1 MVVWIHRAVSCPLD
15 DFDFHGLHHNLKIW
29 ADHYAESGE
38 TKGGNVPLLFKY
50 FVITSNKSID
60 ELFCDDPIKGKHF
73 TEDDRDAIRRRF
85 VVHHM
90 HKGFPFPLCPS
101 ITSMFYPP
109 HELQRRPLGA

>member
-1 MVVWIHRAVSCPLD
+1 M
-15 DFDFHGLHHNLKIW
+15 
-29 ADHYAESGE
+29 
-38 TKGGNVPLLFKY
+38 PLLFKY

-90 HKGFPFPLCPS
+90 HKGFPFPSLPLDNFDVLPTLMNPATAPGGLALGVSLPS
-101 ITSMFYPP
+101 
-109 HELQRRPLGA
+109 HVL